1 MAYQVHLF
9 QSARSFTVEDG
20 ETVLDAA
27 LRADVPLAHDC
38 RFGGCGTCRI
48 RLLDGAVDY
57 EEQPF
62 GLTAEE
68 AEAGYALAC
77 QARPRSDLVIEPSRG
92 AALPEARRL
101 AAVVR
106 DVRALCDGVRHLVLE
121 AEGDEPL
128 HYLPGQY
135 MNVHLGDGAVRSFSM
150 ASMPNGRMIDFHVR
164 RIPGGRFTDQGL
176 AQLRP
181 GDRLEIEAPLGAF
194 SYRSEDY
201 RPLVM
206 VATGTGIAPIR
217 SILQS
222 LMIDPDCPPVR
233 LYWGMRS
240 EADLYL
246 DSEIRAWKERL
257 CDFDFVP
264 VLSRPQAAWSG
275 RSGYVQHAVAEDF
288 DDLSEHAIYLCGSP
302 AMIREATAMFLAR
315 SASIDHLY
323 ADSFNFAHQLGEEA
337 LAA

>member
-9 QSARSFTVEDG
+9 QTERCFTVEDG

-27 LRADVPLAHDC
+27 LREGVALAHDC

-62 GLTAEE
+62 GLSVEE

-77 QARPRSDLVIEPSRG
+77 QARPRSDLVIEPGRS
-92 AALPEARRL
+92 ALPEARRL
-101 AAVVR
+101 TAVVR
-106 DVRALCDGVRHLVLE
+106 EVRALCDSVSHLVLE

-128 HYLPGQY
+128 HYLAGQY
-135 MNVHLGDGAVRSFSM
+135 MNVHLGDGSVRSFSM
-150 ASMPNGRMIDFHVR
+150 ASMPNGRMLDFHVR
-164 RIPGGRFTDQGL
+164 RIPGGRFTDAGL

-181 GDRLEIEAPLGAF
+181 GDRLDIEAPLGVF

-201 RPLVM
+201 RPLLM
-206 VATGTGIAPIR
+206 IATGTGIAPIR

-222 LMIDPDCPPVR
+222 LMDDPDCPPVR

-246 DSEIRAWKERL
+246 AAEIREWGERL
-257 CDFDFVP
+257 YDFEFVP
-264 VLSRPQAAWSG
+264 VLSRPQAAWPG
-275 RSGYVQHAVAEDF
+275 RRGYVQHAVAEDF
-288 DDLSEHAIYLCGSP
+288 EDLSEQAIYLCGSP
-302 AMIREATAMFLAR
+302 AMIREATALCLAR

-323 ADSFNFAHQLGEEA
+323 ADSFSFAHQLRLDE